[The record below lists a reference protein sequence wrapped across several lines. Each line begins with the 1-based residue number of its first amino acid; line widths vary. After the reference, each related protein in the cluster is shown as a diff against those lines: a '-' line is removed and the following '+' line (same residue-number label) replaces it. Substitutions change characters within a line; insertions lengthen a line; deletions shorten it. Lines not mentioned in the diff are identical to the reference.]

1 LPAAGKNWNFDASMV
16 RIDFYDVRVMDS
28 TQVSVDDQSKKR
40 SNLKSYLS
48 DIALKTGLS
57 EQEVAKVSRLLFKKI
72 RGAIEEGETFHT
84 PTLVIQS
91 VSKPPKPENEKR
103 PALPQRRV
111 GRIILKNSRQTKD
124 QE

>member
-1 LPAAGKNWNFDASMV
+1 
-16 RIDFYDVRVMDS
+16 MDS
-28 TQVSVDDQSKKR
+28 TQDSALNQPPKR

-57 EQEVAKVSRLLFKKI
+57 EQEVAKVSRLIFKKI
-72 RGAIEEGETFHT
+72 RVAIEEGETFHT

-103 PALPQRRV
+103 AALPQRRV
-111 GRIILKNSRQTKD
+111 GRIIIKSSRQTKD
-124 QE
+124 KE